1 MDEFACVQILECLG
15 DLVDDVLVVDWFENS
30 LRNDIV
36 KIRLHIF
43 EDEVDVFPILS
54 LDSFSK
60 FDDVVMIEL
69 PQYGNLAICSLSV
82 SRMLKSVKDFF
93 ECQRLL
99 GHSVL
104 NLPDVTIC
112 PTPNLFQQ
120 IKPLQ
125 NVWFDF

>member
-93 ECQRLL
+93 ECQGLL